1 MRLVYCKNNMNNHT
15 GVVTDLYMDD
25 ANKVYYRIS
34 YPRTGD
40 IYYVGINDC
49 EIKDRILYHEIKPE
63 V

>member
-1 MRLVYCKNNMNNHT
+1 MRLVYCKNNVNNHT

-34 YPRTGD
+34 YPRTSD
-40 IYYVGINDC
+40 IYYVDINDC